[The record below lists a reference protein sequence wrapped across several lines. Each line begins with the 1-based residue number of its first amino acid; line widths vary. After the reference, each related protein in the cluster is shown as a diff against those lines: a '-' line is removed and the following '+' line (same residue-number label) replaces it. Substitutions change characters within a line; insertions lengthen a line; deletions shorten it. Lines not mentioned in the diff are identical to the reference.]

1 MYYACTIIY
10 LDISRYEDHLR
21 FKIFV
26 YCSKIVILPDLLA
39 LVVVFVQNIVSCE
52 IENVDTIRH

>member
-1 MYYACTIIY
+1 MQ
-10 LDISRYEDHLR
+10 
-21 FKIFV
+21 IFV
-26 YCSKIVILPDLLA
+26 YCFKIFILPDLLA